1 MCPIQYRVIPKP
13 SLHLDC
19 ERYTL
24 RITVRYEWDEEKSR
38 RNRKKHG
45 IAFEAAVTIF
55 NDPFLLL
62 IEDRIEEGE
71 QRWHAIGA
79 AEAAILLVVHAYR
92 IGGEHGTEEI
102 IRIISARTADKSE
115 RRRYLD
121 QTAQ

>member
-1 MCPIQYRVIPKP
+1 M
-13 SLHLDC
+13 
-19 ERYTL
+19 
-24 RITVRYEWDEEKSR
+24 RYEWNEEKSR